1 MAMAAV
7 TFDKLSY
14 SQTLRS
20 GGFTPEQAE
29 TSAHALDSALRDSV
43 ATKADLENLKA
54 DIDQRFTVVEHKI
67 DGSVAALEHKIDA
80 SVAAMEHKIDASVAA
95 MEHKIDYF
103 VELLRKEMVSQRSD
117 IMKWLIPVL
126 LGQAGL
132 IVALS
137 KLL

>member
-1 MAMAAV
+1 
-7 TFDKLSY
+7 
-14 SQTLRS
+14 
-20 GGFTPEQAE
+20 
-29 TSAHALDSALRDSV
+29 
-43 ATKADLENLKA
+43 
-54 DIDQRFTVVEHKI
+54 
-67 DGSVAALEHKIDA
+67 
-80 SVAAMEHKIDASVAA
+80 MEHKIDASVAA